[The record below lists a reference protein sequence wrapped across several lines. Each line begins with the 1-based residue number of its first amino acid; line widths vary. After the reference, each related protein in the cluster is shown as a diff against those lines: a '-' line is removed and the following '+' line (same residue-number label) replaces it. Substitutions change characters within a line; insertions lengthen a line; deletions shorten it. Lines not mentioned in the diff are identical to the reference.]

1 MQPKRD
7 KGRPAKSTTEEE
19 MSDLLWHTS
28 HKFQKKTGHW
38 PYLCFDNNKI
48 QKNIDVT
55 HIPYPEGCTVNVEGD
70 GVISLPADHK
80 IPLTTHSPDC
90 NGPAEHAFSYG
101 KAQVRN
107 HLYSCGKRI
116 TTGAELRKAVRQQFE
131 HNLPDG
137 AVAADVARLP
147 VLWEMISTDVGLMFE
162 DEDGKMHHGT
172 GGNWGPKG
180 FM

>member
-1 MQPKRD
+1 MQQKRGG
-7 KGRPAKSTTEEE
+7 KPAQGTTEEE
-19 MSDLLWHTS
+19 MSDLLWLTS
-28 HKFQKKTGHW
+28 HTFHKVTGEW

-55 HIPYPEGCTVNVEGD
+55 NIPYPSECAVPGED
-70 GVISLPADHK
+70 IHLPADHK

-107 HLYSCGKRI
+107 HLYSSGKRI
-116 TTGAELRKAVRQQFE
+116 TTGHQLCVAVRKQFE

-147 VLWEMISTDVGLMFE
+147 LLWEMISTEEGVLFE
-162 DEDGKMHHGT
+162 WEDGKVYRGT
-172 GGNWGPKG
+172 GGKWGPKG
-180 FM
+180 WM